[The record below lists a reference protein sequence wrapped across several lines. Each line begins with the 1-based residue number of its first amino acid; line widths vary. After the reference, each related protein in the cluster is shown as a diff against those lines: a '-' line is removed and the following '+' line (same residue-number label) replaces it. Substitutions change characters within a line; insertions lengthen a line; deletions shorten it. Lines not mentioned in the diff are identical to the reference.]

1 MALAG
6 LEDIWDALADQIR
19 SVYAAAITDLDV
31 QVEPGMVFNATPP
44 TVDVYPGTP
53 GRDEASAAFDE
64 INGGYNFVVRVR
76 VAGDEDSQQR
86 LLIQFMD
93 DTNDLCVAA
102 ALYEDP
108 TLNGL
113 AASVDVGTPTGW
125 QLYPDLTDKPLL
137 GVQWPVLVIA
147 GQS

>member
-1 MALAG
+1 M
-6 LEDIWDALADQIR
+6 EEIWDALADQIR
-19 SVYAAAITDLDV
+19 TAYAGVTDLDI

-53 GRDEASAAFDE
+53 GRDENTAAFDE

-76 VAGDEDSQQR
+76 ISGDEYAQQR

-93 DTNDLCVAA
+93 DTNELCIAA
-102 ALYEDP
+102 ALYEDE

-113 AASVDVGTPTGW
+113 ASSISVGSPTGW
-125 QLYPDLTDKPLL
+125 NLYPDLTDRPLL
-137 GVQWPVLVIA
+137 GVQWPVLVLA

>member
-1 MALAG
+1 MEA
-6 LEDIWDALADQIR
+6 IWEALADQLR
-19 SVYAAAITDLDV
+19 DAYSSITDLDV
-31 QVEPGMVFNATPP
+31 QVEPGMIYNATPP
-44 TVDVYPGTP
+44 SVDVWPGTP
-53 GRDEASAAFDE
+53 GRDEQSAAFDD

-76 VAGDEDSQQR
+76 VSGDEYAQQR

-93 DTNDLCVAA
+93 DTNDLCVAE
-102 ALYEDP
+102 ALMEDP

-113 AASVDVGTPTGW
+113 AASLYVGTPTGW
-125 QLYPDLTDKPLL
+125 QLYPDLTPIPLL

>member
-1 MALAG
+1 MALASM
-6 LEDIWDALADQIR
+6 EDIWEALADQLR
-19 SVYAAAITDLDV
+19 TAYASVTDLDV
-31 QVEPGMVFNATPP
+31 QVEPGMVYNASPP
-44 TVDVYPGTP
+44 TVDVWPGTP
-53 GRDEASAAFDE
+53 GRDEFTAAFDD
-64 INGGYNFVVRVR
+64 ISGGYNFVVRVR
-76 VAGDEDSQQR
+76 VSGDEYAQQR

-102 ALYEDP
+102 VLMEDP

-125 QLYPDLTDKPLL
+125 QLYPDLTPTPLL